1 MSGTF
6 VSSPDATGTLTLG
19 TETLLVGQQLLDGNQ
34 ASGTYTNE
42 TGLAITVNYN

>member
-19 TETLLVGQQLLDGNQ
+19 TETLLVGQQLPWMEIRHLVLIPMKLD
-34 ASGTYTNE
+34 
-42 TGLAITVNYN
+42 